1 MADQPMSTSDSLAA
15 SSVCSGPAYVPSFGA
30 ARPTTTRPGGGG
42 SEPMEPGEI
51 RDTDTKKEEE
61 CHEIVSIPP
70 PNPFARYQWLSTKS
84 RENLGVSQSPFAH
97 VDPAVTTAPNTL
109 GQSRPAATALFG
121 QSGPAAPTNISQPI
135 AAVQRRNH
143 ERLNEIVTRLQN
155 FDGSVAEL
163 LAIANIQQQL
173 DAAFA
178 DLDRARSQL
187 RDILRQ
193 FETQGNMSKRQY
205 TKRNGAARDLTKA
218 SQRIAH
224 LTQELWNLQRREPGV
239 H

>member
-1 MADQPMSTSDSLAA
+1 
-15 SSVCSGPAYVPSFGA
+15 
-30 ARPTTTRPGGGG
+30 
-42 SEPMEPGEI
+42 MEPGEI
-51 RDTDTKKEEE
+51 RETETKKEEE
-61 CHEIVSIPP
+61 SREIVSMPP
-70 PNPFARYQWLSTKS
+70 PNPFARYQWLSTK
-84 RENLGVSQSPFAH
+84 RHETLGASQSPFAH
-97 VDPAVTTAPNTL
+97 VASAVTTAPNTL
-109 GQSRPAATALFG
+109 GQSRPASTAIFG
-121 QSGPAAPTNISQPI
+121 QPGSAAPANISQPT

-163 LAIANIQQQL
+163 LAIANVQQQL

-187 RDILRQ
+187 RDILQQ
-193 FETQGNMSKRQY
+193 FETQGHMSKRQY
-205 TKRNGAARDLTKA
+205 TKRNGAARDLTRA

-224 LTQELWNLQRREPGV
+224 LTQELWNLQRREPGA